1 MHQGK
6 TLIFGTMQGLCN
18 EERRVYQRPAFT
30 RRQLALGVAVVS
42 LGIGLLRLAEGM
54 LAGQPVLV
62 TIGLIVLAG
71 SLVLLAAVLW
81 WPGWG

>member
-1 MHQGK
+1 M
-6 TLIFGTMQGLCN
+6 
-18 EERRVYQRPAFT
+18 YQRPAFT